1 LKECVVA
8 RPRDRIV
15 GTARSL
21 FHKLGFRGVGVD
33 TIAEEAGTNKMT
45 LYRHFD
51 SKDDLI
57 VECLRSAAMEARKF
71 WLDIEAKHPNDRRAQ
86 LDAWIGLAA
95 QALASD
101 CRGCDLTN
109 AAVELTDT
117 DHPAHRVI
125 EEFKA
130 EHRNWLATVCA
141 GAGVVRAELLAST
154 LTTLLEGAR
163 VARQSA
169 ARQSPSVDFAAM
181 AAAVVES
188 FRRKPSR

>member
-1 LKECVVA
+1 MKECLA
-8 RPRDRIV
+8 PLSRPRDRIV
-15 GTARSL
+15 GSARNL

-45 LYRHFD
+45 LYRHFG

-57 VECLRSAAMEARKF
+57 VECLRSAALEARKF
-71 WLDIEAKHPNDRRAQ
+71 WIEIEAAHPGEPLAQ
-86 LDAWIGLAA
+86 LNEWIDFATKG
-95 QALASD
+95 LASD

-130 EHRNWLATVCA
+130 EHRNWLAKVCA
-141 GAGVVRAELLAST
+141 GTGIARPELLADT

-163 VARQSA
+163 VARQSDGVQGP
-169 ARQSPSVDFAAM
+169 RTDFAAM
-181 AAAVVES
+181 AAAVVGS
-188 FRRKPSR
+188 FRT

>member
-1 LKECVVA
+1 MIAA
-8 RPRDRIV
+8 RNWTNGSSWRRR
-15 GTARSL
+15 RSL
-21 FHKLGFRGVGVD
+21 R
-33 TIAEEAGTNKMT
+33 IAADAISPMPRSN
-45 LYRHFD
+45 
-51 SKDDLI
+51 
-57 VECLRSAAMEARKF
+57 LRM
-71 WLDIEAKHPNDRRAQ
+71 
-86 LDAWIGLAA
+86 
-95 QALASD
+95 
-101 CRGCDLTN
+101 
-109 AAVELTDT
+109 T

-181 AAAVVES
+181 AAAVVEIVPAQT
-188 FRRKPSR
+188 FPIRRMGLERGRL